1 MKKSILVLL
10 AVFLASGCGVGGW
23 FGGGPGGSGPSTAGS
38 PRQQLSDGQASFDQK
53 IRAANGQSLSKVQ
66 KEWGRLERGLSRDGL
81 TVYKWSQTARLT
93 APAGEVTPAQ
103 AGQETASCLAM
114 FIVSPDGVVVD
125 ATAEGQ
131 CYDYRMMPAWRPYIL
146 ESTDGRTGSVRR

>member
-10 AVFLASGCGVGGW
+10 TVFFVSGCGG
-23 FGGGPGGSGPSTAGS
+23 FGGLFDGGPSGGPSTAGS
-38 PRQQLSDGQASFDQK
+38 PRQQLNDGQASFDRK
-53 IRAANGQSLSKVQ
+53 IKAANGQSLSKVQ
-66 KEWGRLERGLSRDGL
+66 KDWGRLERGLSRDGL

-103 AGQETASCLAM
+103 SGQETTSCLAM

-125 ATAEGQ
+125 ATSEGQ
-131 CYDYRMMPAWRPYIL
+131 CYDYRLMPAWRPYIL

>member
-10 AVFLASGCGVGGW
+10 AVILASGCGG
-23 FGGGPGGSGPSTAGS
+23 FGGLFDGGPVGGPSTAGS
-38 PRQQLSDGQASFDQK
+38 PRQQLSDGQASFDRK
-53 IRAANGQSLSKVQ
+53 VSAANGQSLSKVQ
-66 KEWGRLERGLSRDGL
+66 KDWGRLERGLSRDGL

-103 AGQETASCLAM
+103 SGQETTSCLAM

-125 ATAEGQ
+125 ATSEGQ
-131 CYDYRMMPAWRPYIL
+131 CYDYRLMPAWRPYIL